1 MKFKDVTVGQ
11 EVRVVLDEKETELE
25 RGVVRYKGPLVS
37 LKGMWVGVE
46 LSSKVGT
53 SNGLYKG
60 NQYFSCREGYGVY
73 VRASA
78 LSLITRRRKL
88 FDVYHKLGPS
98 SVQDDLFSPSKR
110 QPIYTEHRNY
120 CTISQSYLLKAKTGF
135 TDSHTPTSNLNSFF
149 SYDIKKRL

>member
-11 EVRVVLDEKETELE
+11 EVKVVLDEKETDLE
-25 RGVVRYKGPLVS
+25 TGVVRYKGPLVS

-46 LSSKVGT
+46 LNSKVGT

-60 NQYFSCREGYGVY
+60 NQYFSCRQGYGVY
-73 VRASA
+73 IRASA
-78 LSLITRRRKL
+78 LSLFTRRRKL

-98 SVQDDLFSPSKR
+98 SVQDDLFSPNKK
-110 QPIYTEHRNY
+110 QPIFTEHKNY

-135 TDSHTPTSNLNSFF
+135 ADSHTLTSNPNSFF
-149 SYDIKKRL
+149 NYDIKKKL